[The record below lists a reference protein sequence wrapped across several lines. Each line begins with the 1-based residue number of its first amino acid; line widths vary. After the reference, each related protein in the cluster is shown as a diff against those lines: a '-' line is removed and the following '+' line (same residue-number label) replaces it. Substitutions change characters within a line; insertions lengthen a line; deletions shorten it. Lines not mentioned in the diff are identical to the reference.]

1 VSRGFAETKTV
12 LISEA
17 RHNTIAGRQSTFLSE
32 GTGGKW
38 QAAIGCSQWKSGA
51 EPLEIFTSTPLDY
64 KKIPFSVSKYI

>member
-1 VSRGFAETKTV
+1 MSRGFAETKTV

-38 QAAIGCSQWKSGA
+38 QAAIRCSSGSQGRS
-51 EPLEIFTSTPLDY
+51 PLRFLQ
-64 KKIPFSVSKYI
+64 VRL